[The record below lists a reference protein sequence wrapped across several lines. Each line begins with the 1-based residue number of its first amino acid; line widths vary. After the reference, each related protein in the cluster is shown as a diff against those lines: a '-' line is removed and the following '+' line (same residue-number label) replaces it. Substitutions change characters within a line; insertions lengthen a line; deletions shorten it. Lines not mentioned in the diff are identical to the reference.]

1 MFTSRLITE
10 LVLLTS
16 ASAFAIGVWFFFL
29 SQRFNK
35 HKKAFTSVL
44 ACISSIVFWIIILL
58 TVTET
63 ISIFLRHLNFS
74 YNYPE
79 WISTVN
85 ITLISAIV
93 IKYVFA
99 LIMQIEISQ
108 VEKGNDVTTSRA
120 ISRLLKST
128 TVLTLVLLVGQHFGL
143 SLSGLMTFGGVGGIA
158 IGLAGKNIISNFFSG
173 LMLYFDR
180 PFNVGD
186 WIRSPDRNIEGT
198 VCEIGW
204 RLTKITTFDHRPLYV
219 PNSAFSSI
227 SVENPSRMTNRRI
240 KTTLGLRYQ
249 DAAVVSN
256 VVNDINEMLKSHP
269 DIDTK
274 QTLLVYFDEFADSS
288 LNIMIYC
295 FTRTT
300 AWAEWLRVQ
309 QDVYLKMIEIVHQHN
324 ADFAFKSQ
332 TLYIDK
338 E

>member
-1 MFTSRLITE
+1 MFTSRLIIE

-29 SQRFNK
+29 SRKFNN

-44 ACISSIVFWIIILL
+44 ACLSSIVFWIIILL

-63 ISIFLRHLNFS
+63 VSIFLKHLHFS

-99 LIMQIEISQ
+99 LIMRIEVSQI
-108 VEKGNDVTTSRA
+108 EKGNDVTTSRA
-120 ISRLLKST
+120 IARLLKSI
-128 TVLTLVLLVGQHFGL
+128 TVLTLILLVGQHFGL

-158 IGLAGKNIISNFFSG
+158 IGLAGKDIISNFFSG

-204 RLTKITTFDHRPLYV
+204 RLTKINTFDHRPLYV
-219 PNSAFSSI
+219 PNSVFSSI
-227 SVENPSRMTNRRI
+227 SVENPGRMTNRRI

-249 DAAVVSN
+249 DAAVVGN
-256 VVNDINEMLKSHP
+256 VVNDINQMLKSHP

-274 QTLLVYFDEFADSS
+274 QTLLVYFDDFADSS

-309 QDVYLKMIEIVHQHN
+309 QDVYLKMIDIVHQHN
-324 ADFAFKSQ
+324 ADFAFPSQ